1 MKFIALK
8 TNVKKIVLTAIGL
21 IGGGYA
27 IYKSINKEPSKYS
40 LEWIKGL
47 SDDQWATEC
56 EIVQN
61 QFRNPELD
69 TAFRENCHRILDLF
83 DKVKSARDW
92 AGKHRKVQFTIVN
105 MDLGCI
111 NQINQNLISNS
122 VRTGFRFFVKS
133 CPCFFDFTSSI
144 HIQK

>member
-27 IYKSINKEPSKYS
+27 IYKGINKEPSKYS

-56 EIVQN
+56 EILQN
-61 QFRNPELD
+61 PMDKERFHLLLPYNS
-69 TAFRENCHRILDLF
+69 HGDL
-83 DKVKSARDW
+83 KNMQKKSPLR
-92 AGKHRKVQFTIVN
+92 
-105 MDLGCI
+105 
-111 NQINQNLISNS
+111 
-122 VRTGFRFFVKS
+122 
-133 CPCFFDFTSSI
+133 
-144 HIQK
+144 

>member
-1 MKFIALK
+1 MKFIALN

-27 IYKSINKEPSKYS
+27 IYKGINKEPSKYS
-40 LEWIKGL
+40 MEWIKGL
-47 SDDQWATEC
+47 SDDQWATEW

-69 TAFRENCHRILDLF
+69 TAFRENCHRILGLF

-92 AGKHRKVQFTIVN
+92 AGKTPQGPAYHREH
-105 MDLGCI
+105 
-111 NQINQNLISNS
+111 
-122 VRTGFRFFVKS
+122 GFGLYKL
-133 CPCFFDFTSSI
+133 D
-144 HIQK
+144 

>member
-27 IYKSINKEPSKYS
+27 IYKGINKEPSNYS
-40 LEWIKGL
+40 MEWIKGL
-47 SDDQWATEC
+47 SDDQWATEW

-69 TAFRENCHRILDLF
+69 TAFRENYHRILGLF

-92 AGKHRKVQFTIVN
+92 AGKTPQGPVYHREHG
-105 MDLGCI
+105 LG
-111 NQINQNLISNS
+111 LY
-122 VRTGFRFFVKS
+122 K
-133 CPCFFDFTSSI
+133 PD
-144 HIQK
+144 

>member
-47 SDDQWATEC
+47 SDDQWAMER

-61 QFRNPELD
+61 
-69 TAFRENCHRILDLF
+69 
-83 DKVKSARDW
+83 
-92 AGKHRKVQFTIVN
+92 
-105 MDLGCI
+105 
-111 NQINQNLISNS
+111 
-122 VRTGFRFFVKS
+122 
-133 CPCFFDFTSSI
+133 
-144 HIQK
+144 